1 VSAGITGRAASHGL
15 DGHEITEAGPS
26 VPESAQIEVES
37 TLGIVCKTVAE
48 VLASAVR
55 PPRRLR
61 IQAGDACVEL
71 EWPDPVPA
79 PAPPAAA
86 RQVQEGHPPPPP
98 KAAPPVAVIIPD
110 IGIPDI
116 GEEALVAPM
125 VGVLY
130 RSPQPGAPPFASEG
144 DVVVPGQQVAIIE
157 AMKLMIPVEADRG
170 GRITAVLVSDQQS
183 VEYGQPLFTLVPDAR
198 AGGVAA

>member
-1 VSAGITGRAASHGL
+1 VSAGITGRVIGHGS
-15 DGHEITEAGPS
+15 DGREITEACPS
-26 VPESAQIEVES
+26 VSESAHIEVES

-48 VLASAVR
+48 VLASAIR

-79 PAPPAAA
+79 QAPPPAA
-86 RQVQEGHPPPPP
+86 RQVQEGQPPPPP
-98 KAAPPVAVIIPD
+98 QAAPPVALLP
-110 IGIPDI
+110 GIR
-116 GEEALVAPM
+116 EEALVAPM

-130 RSPQPGAPPFASEG
+130 RSPQPGTPPFVSEG

-170 GRITAVLVSDQQS
+170 GRITAVLVSDEQS